1 MEVRLAALFVLV
13 ALATHPTGARAQV
26 GWVSPAAGPTL
37 TGDPE
42 VIFTFDDGPD
52 PARTPAILDTL
63 AHYHIKAIFFMVGRM
78 VAAPEAKPIMER
90 ILREGHII
98 ANHTMDHGDLCRIK
112 EDAGAAA
119 EIDLG
124 RQAIENASGWH
135 PAWFR
140 APYGARCPRL
150 EGMLADRGITHFHWD
165 LDPKEWQHGSAKR
178 TLDYLIKQLGHMQGR
193 NVLLMHD
200 IKLATVVAL
209 PQALEWLLAEN
220 ERRKALRIRRIRI
233 VQGYEIA
240 MERVQPGLLDWLASV
255 TPGRETLAR
264 AIASVLP

>member
-1 MEVRLAALFVLV
+1 MDVRLVVLAVLLAL
-13 ALATHPTGARAQV
+13 TARVDAQV

-52 PARTPAILDTL
+52 PERTPAILDTL
-63 AHYHIKAIFFMVGRM
+63 AHHNIKAIFFVVGRM
-78 VAAPEAKPIMER
+78 VEAPAAKPVLER
-90 ILREGHII
+90 ILAEGHII
-98 ANHTMDHGDLCRIK
+98 ANHSMWHGDLCHIK
-112 EDAGAAA
+112 EDDKAAA

-124 RQAIENASGWH
+124 RAAIESAVGWH

-140 APYGARCPRL
+140 VPFGARCPRV
-150 EGMLADRGITHFHWD
+150 ESMLAERGISHFHWD
-165 LDPKEWQHGSAKR
+165 LDPKEWQHGSAKK
-178 TLDYLIKQLGHMQGR
+178 TLDYLIKQLGRAQGR

-200 IKLATVVAL
+200 IKLATVEAL
-209 PQALEWLLAEN
+209 PKALEWMATEN
-220 ERRKALRIRRIRI
+220 ERRKTLRIRRIRV

-240 MERVQPGLLDWLASV
+240 AERVQPGLLDWLSAVAPSKD
-255 TPGRETLAR
+255 GLAR

>member
-1 MEVRLAALFVLV
+1 VRIAALAVWIAVSLG
-13 ALATHPTGARAQV
+13 APTADAQV

-52 PARTPAILDTL
+52 PVRTPAILDIL
-63 AHYHIKAIFFMVGRM
+63 AKYQISAIFFTVGRM
-78 VAAPEAKPIMER
+78 VEAPAAKAILDR
-90 ILREGHII
+90 ILREGHVI
-98 ANHTMDHGDLCRIK
+98 ANHTMTHGDLCRIK
-112 EDAGAAA
+112 DDAAAAA

-124 RQAIENASGWH
+124 RAAIENAAGWH
-135 PAWFR
+135 AAWFR

-150 EGMLADRGITHFHWD
+150 EAMLAERGISHFHWD

-178 TLDYLIKQLGHMQGR
+178 TLEYLIKQLGRMQGR

-209 PQALEWLLAEN
+209 PQALEWIATEN

-233 VQGYEIA
+233 VQAYEIA
-240 MERVQPGLLDWLASV
+240 WERVQPGLLDWVGAIMPGKELLAH
-255 TPGRETLAR
+255 

>member
-1 MEVRLAALFVLV
+1 MRLAALAVLV
-13 ALATHPTGARAQV
+13 VTVATAHTADAQV

-63 AHYHIKAIFFMVGRM
+63 AAYNIKAIFFVVGRM
-78 VAAPEAKPIMER
+78 VEAPAAKPILER
-90 ILREGHII
+90 ILREGHVI
-98 ANHTMDHGDLCRIK
+98 ANHTMSHGDLCRIK
-112 EDAGAAA
+112 EDDKAAS

-124 RQAIENASGWH
+124 FNAIVKASGWR
-135 PAWFR
+135 PVWFR
-140 APYGARCPRL
+140 APFGARCPRL
-150 EGMLADRGITHFHWD
+150 EAMLAERSITHFHWD
-165 LDPKEWQHGSAKR
+165 LDPKEWQHGSAKK
-178 TLDYLIKQLGHMQGR
+178 TLDYLTKNLGRAQGR

-209 PQALEWLLAEN
+209 PQALEWLTTEN
-220 ERRKALRIRRIRI
+220 ERRTQLRIRRIRV
-233 VQGYEIA
+233 VQAHEIA
-240 MERVQPGLLDWLASV
+240 MERVQPGLLDWLGAVAPSAD
-255 TPGRETLAR
+255 GLAG